1 MFIPVILFWVKK
13 VVKKGVLRKLRFE
26 FSLGSCKDFLGMIFW
41 AIFDGFFRDEKVNFE
56 QKVAPKNA
64 WVVSFLRGLFFSFF
78 G

>member
-56 QKVAPKNA
+56 
-64 WVVSFLRGLFFSFF
+64 
-78 G
+78 